1 MNCPQCNAE
10 NQPDSRFCHRCATPL
25 QTVDGGAVDKTLTLE
40 RPPVGLTRGTLFAG
54 RYEVIEELGRGG
66 MGRVYRVYD
75 QKIKEVI
82 GLKLIHP
89 EISVNS
95 QAIERFR
102 NELRYARKIGHRHV
116 GRMFDLGE
124 QDSQFYITMEY
135 VEGEDLKSFIR
146 RSGHLTPKKA
156 ISLAKQVCEGL
167 AEAHRLGVIHRDLK
181 PQNIMIDRE
190 GSARIMDFGIARFTE
205 AEGITGSGVMIG
217 TPEYM
222 SPEQVETGDVDKRA
236 DIYALGVILYEMVTG
251 HVPFAGDT
259 PLAVL
264 IKHKSET
271 PRNPQDTNPLVS
283 LSVTRV
289 ILKCLEKD
297 RSRRYQSAEELHED
311 LTKAEQGLFQAEKDT
326 MARAL
331 PRLKRKGKPWLWP
344 VVGIAVV
351 GGCLF
356 VVWNQYLDLRK
367 ETSGAAVHVTVP
379 EQQVGRIKP
388 PPPPG
393 TPGSRPGE
401 STDSKTDIGRRILS
415 FFSSEGLKK
424 LSPKE
429 LQEIL
434 DFEKQMGNLK
444 TVIPDEPV
452 LNQTWDNAY
461 RKIRE
466 GQKLREEGRIEE
478 ALKRRQE
485 GQEQMQ
491 SLLTLVSE
499 REKALTAKSQ
509 LAETKHRVQAMGT
522 DRGNVLYRV
531 AGRREKD
538 AEEAMNKGD
547 FSGSRALSS
556 VLERV
561 FRLSG
566 QCREPAACLES
577 LAGLV
582 EGMKRA
588 AEISASAN
596 LDPWLFSMA
605 KESADEAKRVLA
617 QNDHEGAAEAYI
629 RTAFLCQK
637 IIDQGT

>member
-10 NQPDSRFCHRCATPL
+10 NQPDSRFCRRCATPL
-25 QTVDGGAVDKTLTLE
+25 QTVDGGAVDKTLTFE
-40 RPPVGLTRGTLFAG
+40 RPSAALTRGTLFAG

-66 MGRVYRVYD
+66 MGRVYKVYD

-95 QAIERFR
+95 QAIDRFR

-124 QDSQFYITMEY
+124 QDSQYYITMEY
-135 VEGEDLKSFIR
+135 VEGENLKSFIR

-156 ISLAKQVCEGL
+156 ISLAKEVCEGL
-167 AEAHRLGVIHRDLK
+167 SEAHRLGVIHRDMK

-190 GSARIMDFGIARFTE
+190 GSARIMDFGIARFTA

-264 IKHKSET
+264 IKHKSEK
-271 PRNPQDTNPLVS
+271 PRNPQDSNPLVS
-283 LSVTRV
+283 LAVTRV

-297 RSRRYQSAEELHED
+297 RARRYQSAEELHED
-311 LTKAEQGLFQAEKDT
+311 LTQAEQGLFQAEKDT
-326 MARAL
+326 MAKAR
-331 PRLKRKGKPWLWP
+331 PVSKRLTVRWLWP
-344 VVGIAVV
+344 VVGTVVV
-351 GGCLF
+351 GAFLF
-356 VVWNQYLDLRK
+356 MIWNQFLRK
-367 ETSGAAVHVTVP
+367 EPSLPTVHKSFR
-379 EQQVGRIKP
+379 EKRVGLVNP

-393 TPGSRPGE
+393 TPGSKLEE
-401 STDSKTDIGRRILS
+401 SAVSKTETGRRILS
-415 FFSSEGLKK
+415 FLTPESLKK
-424 LSPKE
+424 LSQKE
-429 LQEIL
+429 LEEIL
-434 DFEKQMGNLK
+434 NFEKQMANIK
-444 TVIPDEPV
+444 MAIPNEPV
-452 LNQTWDNAY
+452 LHETWDNAY
-461 RKIRE
+461 SKIRE
-466 GQKLREEGRIEE
+466 GQKLREEGQVEE
-478 ALKRRQE
+478 ALKRREE

-499 REKALTAKSQ
+499 REKALAAKSQ
-509 LAETKHRVQAMGT
+509 LAETKRRIQTMGT
-522 DRGNVLYRV
+522 DRGNMLYRV
-531 AGRREKD
+531 AGRREGD
-538 AEEAMNKGD
+538 ADDAMNKGD

-566 QCREPAACLES
+566 QCQEPAGCLES
-577 LAGLV
+577 LAGFV
-582 EGMKRA
+582 EGLKQA
-588 AEISASAN
+588 AEISASAKA
-596 LDPWLFSMA
+596 DPWLFSLA
-605 KESADEAKRVLA
+605 KESADEARNTLA
-617 QNDHEGAAEAYI
+617 HKDQEGAAEAYI
-629 RTAFLCQK
+629 RAAFLYQK

>member
-10 NQPDSRFCHRCATPL
+10 NQPDSRFCRRCATPL

-66 MGRVYRVYD
+66 MGRVYKVYD
-75 QKIKEVI
+75 EKIKEVI

-95 QAIERFR
+95 QAIDRFR

-124 QDSQFYITMEY
+124 QDNQFYITMEY
-135 VEGEDLKSFIR
+135 VAGENLKSFIR
-146 RSGHLTPKKA
+146 RSGHLTPRKA

-167 AEAHRLGVIHRDLK
+167 GEAHRLGVIHRDLK

-236 DIYALGVILYEMVTG
+236 DIYALGIILYEMVTG

-264 IKHKSET
+264 IKHKSEA
-271 PRNPQDTNPLVS
+271 PRNPQDSNPLVS
-283 LSVTRV
+283 LALTRV

-297 RSRRYQSAEELHED
+297 KARRYQSAEELYED
-311 LTKAEQGLFQAEKDT
+311 LTGAEQGLFQAEKDT
-326 MARAL
+326 MSRAL
-331 PRLKRKGKPWLWP
+331 PSPERKGRRWLWP
-344 VVGIAVV
+344 VVGIAII

-356 VVWNQYLDLRK
+356 LVWNQYLDLRK
-367 ETSGAAVHVTVP
+367 ETPGTTVNAMAPEKHVD
-379 EQQVGRIKP
+379 RIKP

-393 TPGSRPGE
+393 APGSQPGE
-401 STDSKTDIGRRILS
+401 STDSKTGIGRRILS
-415 FFSSEGLKK
+415 FFSPEALKK
-424 LSPKE
+424 LSEKE

-434 DFEKQMGNLK
+434 DFEKQMTNIK
-444 TVIPDEPV
+444 TAIPDEPV
-452 LNQTWDNAY
+452 LSQTWDNAY
-461 RKIRE
+461 RNIRE
-466 GQKLREEGRIEE
+466 GKKLREEGRFEE

-499 REKALTAKSQ
+499 REKALTAGSQ
-509 LAETKHRVQAMGT
+509 LAEEKRRVQAMGT
-522 DRGNVLYRV
+522 DSGNVLYRV
-531 AGRREKD
+531 ASRREKD
-538 AEEAMNKGD
+538 AGEAMDKGD
-547 FSGSRALSS
+547 FSGSRALAF

-561 FRLSG
+561 FRLSSE
-566 QCREPAACLES
+566 CREPAACLEI
-577 LAGLV
+577 LAGFV
-582 EGMKRA
+582 EGLKRA
-588 AEISASAN
+588 AEISASSN
-596 LDPWLFSMA
+596 PDPWLFNMA
-605 KESADEAKRVLA
+605 RESEDEAQRVLA
-617 QNDHEGAAEAYI
+617 QNDHEGAAEAFI
-629 RTAFLCQK
+629 RAAFLYQK

>member
-1 MNCPQCNAE
+1 MICPVCNAE
-10 NQPDSRFCHRCATPL
+10 NQPDSRFCRRCATPL
-25 QTVDGGAVDKTLTLE
+25 QTIDGGAVDQTLTLE
-40 RPPVGLTRGTLFAG
+40 RPPVGLSRGTLFAG

-66 MGRVYRVYD
+66 MGRVYKVYD
-75 QKIKEVI
+75 QKLKEVI

-95 QAIERFR
+95 QAIDRFR

-124 QDSQFYITMEY
+124 QDSQFFITMEY
-135 VEGEDLKSFIR
+135 VEGENLKSFIR
-146 RSGHLTPKKA
+146 RSGHLTPRKA

-271 PRNPQDTNPLVS
+271 PRNPQETNPLVS
-283 LSVTRV
+283 LAVTRV

-297 RSRRYQSAEELHED
+297 RGRRYQSAEELHQD

-326 MARAL
+326 MAKARPL
-331 PRLKRKGKPWLWP
+331 LKRPTRRWLWP
-344 VVGIAVV
+344 VVGTVVV
-351 GGCLF
+351 GACTF
-356 VVWNQYLDLRK
+356 MVWNKHFSLKK
-367 ETSGAAVHVTVP
+367 ETSGAAVHRTVP
-379 EQQVGRIKP
+379 DEKAGLIKP

-393 TPGSRPGE
+393 TPGFKPEE
-401 STDSKTDIGRRILS
+401 SAVSETGTGRRILS
-415 FFSSEGLKK
+415 FLSPESLKK
-424 LSPKE
+424 LSQKE
-429 LQEIL
+429 LEGIL
-434 DFEKQMGNLK
+434 DFEKQMTNIK
-444 TVIPDEPV
+444 MAIPDEPV
-452 LNQTWDNAY
+452 LNKTWDDAY
-461 RKIRE
+461 RNIRE
-466 GQKLREEGRIEE
+466 GQKLREEGHLEE
-478 ALKRRQE
+478 AQKRRRE

-491 SLLTLVSE
+491 SLLTMVSE
-499 REKALTAKSQ
+499 REKALVAQSQ
-509 LAETKHRVQAMGT
+509 LAGTKNRIQGMAV
-522 DRGNVLYRV
+522 DRENVLYRL
-531 AGRREKD
+531 ASRHERD
-538 AEEAMNKGD
+538 AEDALNKSD
-547 FSGSRALSS
+547 FSGSRALSV

-561 FRLSG
+561 YLLSG
-566 QCREPAACLES
+566 QCREPAGCLES
-577 LAGLV
+577 LAGFV
-582 EGMKRA
+582 EGLKQA
-588 AEISASAN
+588 AETSALAN
-596 LDPWLFSMA
+596 VDPWLSNLA
-605 KESADEAKRVLA
+605 KESADEAQHALA
-617 QNDHEGAAEAYI
+617 QNDYEGAAEAYI
-629 RTAFLCQK
+629 RAAFLYQK
-637 IIDQGT
+637 IIDQGS